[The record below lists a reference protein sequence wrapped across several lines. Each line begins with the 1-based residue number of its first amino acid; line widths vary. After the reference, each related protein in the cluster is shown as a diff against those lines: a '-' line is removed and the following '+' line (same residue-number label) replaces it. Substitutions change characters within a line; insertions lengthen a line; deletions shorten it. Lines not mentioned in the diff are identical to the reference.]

1 MHPGVR
7 THMGTFLMLSR
18 VSVRNKGLRIGL
30 RILKLETVERL
41 GRELRRG
48 EFTTKRIFCL
58 SVR

>member
-1 MHPGVR
+1 MD
-7 THMGTFLMLSR
+7 TLLMLSK